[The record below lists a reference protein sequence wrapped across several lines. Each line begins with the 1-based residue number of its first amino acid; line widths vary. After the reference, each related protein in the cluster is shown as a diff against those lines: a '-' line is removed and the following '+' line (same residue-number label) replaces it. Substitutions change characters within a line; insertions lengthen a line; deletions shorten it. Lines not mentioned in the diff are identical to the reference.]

1 MLNMPVA
8 ETGYEYHDIASP
20 LLDPRTA
27 GAAATATAQ
36 RWLKSAI
43 ILACGCLVMV
53 VGVAATFASPHA
65 LDTSV
70 LLDAYP
76 LGYWQAA
83 PVSSVANSPLR
94 TPAVWSHKFNKVGS
108 RATAESTREMPA
120 LPSYKPQDVGRF
132 VQTSGGLAKY
142 LEKPNV
148 VERTT
153 PQSVSGTEDLRQQ
166 MTVGEADI
174 GHENLFKLVG
184 VSHYQAAARMLSLG
198 EKVVLHADGDK
209 QYDCSAIRVTTLAND
224 ETIGCIHPDLAL
236 KAKRLIRCGKAIA
249 RVSDLHE
256 SLSGG
261 ADVTIN
267 LQLDDI
273 SLHYIRKILEL
284 DVMKKSRLR
293 QSSKEL
299 PRFQDAD
306 VRPPPVV
313 LSREMA

>member
-1 MLNMPVA
+1 MLKMPA
-8 ETGYEYHDIASP
+8 TETGHEYHDISSP

-43 ILACGCLVMV
+43 ILASGCLVMV
-53 VGVAATFASPHA
+53 FGVAATFASSRA
-65 LDTSV
+65 LDTTV

-76 LGYWQAA
+76 LGYWHSA

-94 TPAVWSHKFNKVGS
+94 TPAAWSHKFNKVGT
-108 RATAESTREMPA
+108 RATAESTVEMPA
-120 LPSYKPQDVGRF
+120 VSSSYKPQDVGRF
-132 VQTSGGLAKY
+132 VQAGGLAQY

-148 VERTT
+148 VTT
-153 PQSVSGTEDLRQQ
+153 PQRMLGTEDLRQQ
-166 MTVGEADI
+166 MTVGVVDI
-174 GHENLFKLVG
+174 GHENSFKLVG
-184 VSHYQAAARMLSLG
+184 VSHYPAAARMLSLG

-209 QYDCSAIRVTTLAND
+209 QYDCSAVRVTTLEND

-236 KAKRLIRCGKAIA
+236 KARRLIRCGKAIA

-256 SLSGG
+256 SMSDGG
-261 ADVTIN
+261 TDVTIN

-284 DVMKKSRLR
+284 DVMKRSRLR
-293 QSSKEL
+293 QSRNEL
-299 PRFQDAD
+299 PRFPDDD
-306 VRPPPVV
+306 VRQPPVV
-313 LSREMA
+313 TSHEMA